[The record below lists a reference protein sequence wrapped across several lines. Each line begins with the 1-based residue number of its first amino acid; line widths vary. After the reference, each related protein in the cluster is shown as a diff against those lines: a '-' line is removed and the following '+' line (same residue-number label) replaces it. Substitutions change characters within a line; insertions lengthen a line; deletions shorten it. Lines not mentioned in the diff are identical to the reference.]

1 MKFSTR
7 CRYGIRAMIEIAHR
21 YKQGPVKR
29 KDISK
34 NQKISSHYL
43 ENILITLKSQHIIN
57 TVRGASG
64 GFTLERSPKKIT
76 MYQIVTALEG
86 SIVPSECIDTPDC
99 CNRTVTCAA
108 RKFWVQLHEAQM
120 NVLTKTTLQDLLDM
134 EATTGQID
142 YSI

>member
-1 MKFSTR
+1 
-7 CRYGIRAMIEIAHR
+7 MIEIAHQ
-21 YKQGPVKR
+21 YKQAPVKR

-34 NQKISSHYL
+34 HQKISSYYL
-43 ENILITLKSQHIIN
+43 ENILITLKAQHLIS
-57 TVRGASG
+57 TVRGARG

-86 SIVPSECIDTPDC
+86 SIAPAECIDTPEC
-99 CNRTVTCAA
+99 CSRTATCAA
-108 RKFWVQLHEAQM
+108 RKFWVKLHDAQM

-134 EATTGQID
+134 EISSGQQID